1 MAVSATTTT
10 TTAAEVAAAAA
21 GAKLDRYTTF
31 AGSTLGPALAS
42 VEATGRSLATERAD

>member
-10 TTAAEVAAAAA
+10 TTAAEVAAAA
-21 GAKLDRYTTF
+21 KLDRYTTF
-31 AGSTLGPALAS
+31 AGSTLGPALAG